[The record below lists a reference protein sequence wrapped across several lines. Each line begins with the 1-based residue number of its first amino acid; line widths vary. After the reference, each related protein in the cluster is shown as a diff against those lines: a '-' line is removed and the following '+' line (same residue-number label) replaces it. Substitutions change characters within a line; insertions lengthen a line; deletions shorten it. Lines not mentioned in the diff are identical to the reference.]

1 MLVSKG
7 GLASWLGAGVT
18 DEGINL
24 TRIASRFPVARIQS
38 RAASLLAKAFELR
51 FDTDASFVTGGKKV
65 TDLVS
70 SPRSLSC

>member
-1 MLVSKG
+1 MLLRISSDALLFLFFNLRMLVSKG

-38 RAASLLAKAFELR
+38 RAASLLAKAF
-51 FDTDASFVTGGKKV
+51 
-65 TDLVS
+65 
-70 SPRSLSC
+70 

>member
-1 MLVSKG
+1 MHGRRRAMLLRISSDALLFLFFNLRMLVSKG

-38 RAASLLAKAFELR
+38 RAASLLAKAF
-51 FDTDASFVTGGKKV
+51 
-65 TDLVS
+65 
-70 SPRSLSC
+70 